1 MSNRLNKYK
10 PEFLFSKDLTTD
22 IFTQSESSN
31 LSPALNSCTTN
42 TFLTPTCDY
51 AEIAEKKV
59 PKINILSDS
68 SLVTSSYKR
77 KQRRIRTSFSSQQLN
92 ELEKIFEETQYPD
105 VYTREEIAS
114 KIDLTEAR
122 VQVSE
127 SSKAIKMHY

>member
-1 MSNRLNKYK
+1 M
-10 PEFLFSKDLTTD
+10 
-22 IFTQSESSN
+22 FTQSESSN
-31 LSPALNSCTTN
+31 LSPALTTN
-42 TFLTPTCDY
+42 TFIPSNCNYTDNT
-51 AEIAEKKV
+51 EIKKI
-59 PKINILSDS
+59 PRINILSDS
-68 SLVTSSYKR
+68 SLITGSHKR

-127 SSKAIKMHY
+127 VFGIFLMKFYKFL